1 MIGLMNIFLWI
12 MLKVLFLLNAYS
24 SRMKENLEF
33 SYNFFL
39 LGPILFITSGTLSVL
54 SARKMTKNMIQGSLV
69 TNTMSAMISVLSIVL
84 VAFSEPLFIRGM
96 QEDLNRSESSYSF
109 SYLVNSLLA
118 GIVAVILILF
128 LLELIISVSLSAFG
142 CRTIC
147 CDHQPVVVYL
157 PSNDHGLPRSIPDDD
172 YEAVFYQST

>member
-1 MIGLMNIFLWI
+1 QKFLNGEPVILGAAQIMIGLMNIFLWI

-24 SRMKENLEF
+24 RHCELI
-33 SYNFFL
+33 
-39 LGPILFITSGTLSVL
+39 LGPPVWNFVFVQFITSGTLSVL

-84 VAFSEPLFIRGM
+84 VAFSEPLFIRG
-96 QEDLNRSESSYSF
+96 LNIYWIRASEP
-109 SYLVNSLLA
+109 LPR

-147 CDHQPVVVYL
+147 
-157 PSNDHGLPRSIPDDD
+157 
-172 YEAVFYQST
+172 